1 MDETFQLRAKRMLGT
16 RQPAPLDYEMLT
28 ATLISQQ
35 AMTPAAR
42 AQDRFD
48 RAAAADAAPEML
60 AETLLGGPEWQEA
73 ATAQDGCFN
82 RAEVKRRR
90 NSP

>member
-1 MDETFQLRAKRMLGT
+1 MDETFQLRARRMLGPG
-16 RQPAPLDYEMLT
+16 QPAALDYDVLT

-35 AMTPAAR
+35 AKTPAAR
-42 AQDRFD
+42 AQSQYD
-48 RAAAADAAPEML
+48 RAAAADATPEML

-73 ATAQDGCFN
+73 ATAQRGCFN